1 MAIELPPRHGPEPPH
16 GTAGGVRPA
25 VHGGQRAGERGVSVA
40 VATQLAEVVGRI
52 LLRRAARAG
61 RLKGRHSVTDQ
72 SPDL

>member
-1 MAIELPPRHGPEPPH
+1 M
-16 GTAGGVRPA
+16 
-25 VHGGQRAGERGVSVA
+25 SVA